1 MDERR
6 EYMKKKI
13 GRNDPCPCG
22 SGKKYKFCCI
32 NKMSEEEIQA
42 LYLEQFELTK
52 GLNDVN
58 RCQKILDIGKRI
70 IEHQQ
75 NSICATGTY
84 VNMAVAKRV
93 LYLLNHKRSD
103 LEDAKDFCSHALEL
117 KHNNQA
123 ALKTM
128 YGICLELKQYG
139 DANKALEQYE
149 DTNLYSSMSMQ
160 IIAEYQNAIE
170 WANREVYREENKKG
184 LDEITNTLFE
194 KFGMNAGLCA
204 VAVSYYLGI
213 GNDMLKAYEL
223 GKRSVEE
230 YPDSATY
237 NSLGWICLT
246 PEINRKD
253 IAVGF
258 FEKAIELAEDEEVK
272 KDITGN
278 YFIAL
283 LENEQYKKAENVI
296 SELIDNH
303 PCNQNFSNYAEMLKR
318 QGKLEE
324 ALEWGKK
331 ALFIVEDDITLLL
344 VADVYKKMKQY
355 ENAVFMYK
363 KCLEYISSDENVYQF
378 KDVNGRQLYSIA
390 SDNSLDMIMF
400 EALKGIISVY
410 SLLKEYEQAK
420 AYLLIA
426 KEKLPQKSEWE
437 IWEQTLPEIENV
449 NQRYLEIKEQ
459 FNQSSKKIVEQKCS
473 VRRWAL
479 QLIQIQNSSG
489 QLNLEENDDWE
500 KYLEK
505 MDEILNQMVQTVN
518 KNSTIYQ
525 NCQNWVNSTYA
536 HLDTDAKEFLITAE
550 ALYEIHKMSIIDF
563 APIIVEYC
571 KVVEKQLRVLLGS
584 QLPSNKHMLGQII
597 GVISNNNIHPYNL
610 YLSDLQAV
618 NQLRRN
624 SAHTGLL
631 TKNDADTIRNIFYT
645 NNLLNNLV

>member
-1 MDERR
+1 
-6 EYMKKKI
+6 MKKKI

-149 DTNLYSSMSMQ
+149 DTNLYSPMSMQ

-213 GNDMLKAYEL
+213 GNDALKAYEL

-296 SELIDNH
+296 GELIDNH

-331 ALFIVEDDITLLL
+331 ALFIVEDDTTLLL

-363 KCLEYISSDENVYQF
+363 KCLEHISSDENVYQF

-426 KEKLPQKSEWE
+426 KEKLPQKREWE

-459 FNQSSKKIVEQKCS
+459 FNQSSKKIIEQKCS

>member
-1 MDERR
+1 
-6 EYMKKKI
+6 MKQKI

-117 KHNNQA
+117 KHNNQT

-149 DTNLYSSMSMQ
+149 DTNLYSPMSMQ

-204 VAVSYYLGI
+204 VAVSYYLTI
-213 GNDMLKAYEL
+213 GNDALKAYEL

-296 SELIDNH
+296 DELIDNH

-331 ALFIVEDDITLLL
+331 ALFIVEDDTTLLL

-363 KCLEYISSDENVYQF
+363 KCLEHISSDENVYQF

-410 SLLKEYEQAK
+410 SLLKEYDQAK

-459 FNQSSKKIVEQKCS
+459 FNQSSKKIIEQKCS

-479 QLIQIQNSSG
+479 QLIQIQNSSS

-571 KVVEKQLRVLLGS
+571 KVVEK
-584 QLPSNKHMLGQII
+584 
-597 GVISNNNIHPYNL
+597 
-610 YLSDLQAV
+610 
-618 NQLRRN
+618 
-624 SAHTGLL
+624 
-631 TKNDADTIRNIFYT
+631 
-645 NNLLNNLV
+645 